1 MRPTENTESSVKE
14 MNFSAGAELRKHIL
28 DDAMKAHERT
38 RTQSV
43 FEKPNIWRIFMRNK
57 IVRIAA
63 AAVILVS
70 VALGVTNILE
80 RGTSTAYAIEQTIEA
95 NHSIRFLHIKYF
107 DPKHSETEPKEI
119 WLEFDEGGQ
128 PKNIRAHMPE
138 WESLGEGP
146 SVVVWNQGKM
156 QVWFKNK
163 NLLETRENNEFSN
176 RFLMMAREADPK
188 LAVERFY
195 ELQQKKQVELE
206 ITKPA
211 NKAEPIIVKV
221 THLPNSPYAGWRWVL
236 YVDQSTNLVNSVDI
250 YRLQNG
256 EFKYEGRLEYYDYNQ
271 PITPEMFT
279 LDVSRESKEFIA
291 KVNQVNINDATV
303 GDIIRIL
310 GKPLSYRGIGRINGN
325 KTLSQDNLPDYYAME
340 YPNSFWVYINKGKLD
355 EFLLGEDC
363 ASLGYIFRDK
373 IRIGSSL
380 DEVLDA
386 VGQPVETVV
395 GQPNKWEN
403 GVLYKDID
411 GHKGE
416 CYYQRPDQG
425 VRIFFTDYKVTT
437 LGLTRT
443 ESPTKQQP

>member
-1 MRPTENTESSVKE
+1 MRPTEKVERELKK
-14 MNFSAGAELRKHIL
+14 MNFSAGAELRKQIL
-28 DDAMKAHERT
+28 DDAMKAHEQT
-38 RTQSV
+38 KTQSA
-43 FEKPNIWRIFMRNK
+43 FEQPNIWRTLMKNK
-57 IVRIAA
+57 LVRIAA
-63 AAVILVS
+63 ITAI
-70 VALGVTNILE
+70 VAGIAFGVTNILE
-80 RGTSTAYAIEQTIEA
+80 RGATPAYAIEQTIEA

-128 PKNIRAHMPE
+128 PKNIRVHMPE
-138 WESLGEGP
+138 WESPGEGP

-156 QVWFKNK
+156 TVWFKNK

-211 NKAEPIIVKV
+211 NKAEPIIVKA

-236 YVDQSTNLVNSVDI
+236 YVDQATNLVNSVEI
-250 YRLQNG
+250 YRLQDG

-271 PITPEMFT
+271 PIAPEMFT
-279 LDVSRESKEFIA
+279 IDTMKESKEFIA

-303 GDIIRIL
+303 DDIIRIL
-310 GKPLSYRGIGRINGN
+310 GQPLSYRKG
-325 KTLSQDNLPDYYAME
+325 KETFTQDNLPERYGMV
-340 YPNSFWVYINKGKLD
+340 YPSYFWVFIHKGKVV
-355 EFLLGEDC
+355 EFNLGEDC
-363 ASLGYIFRDK
+363 ASLGHIFRDR
-373 IRIGSSL
+373 IGIGSSL
-380 DEVLDA
+380 EEVLDV
-386 VGQPVETVV
+386 VGQPVKTVE

-425 VRIFFTDYKVTT
+425 VRMFFTDYKVTT

-443 ESPTKQQP
+443 ESPTNQ

>member
-1 MRPTENTESSVKE
+1 
-14 MNFSAGAELRKHIL
+14 
-28 DDAMKAHERT
+28 MK
-38 RTQSV
+38 
-43 FEKPNIWRIFMRNK
+43 NK
-57 IVRIAA
+57 LVRIAA
-63 AAVILVS
+63 ITAI
-70 VALGVTNILE
+70 VAGIAFGVTNILE
-80 RGTSTAYAIEQTIEA
+80 RGATPAYAIEQTIEA

-107 DPKHSETEPKEI
+107 NPKHSESEPIEI
-119 WLEFDEGGQ
+119 WLEYDEGGQ
-128 PKNIRAHMPE
+128 PKNIRVHMPE
-138 WESLGEGP
+138 WESPGEGP

-211 NKAEPIIVKV
+211 NKAEPIIVKA
-221 THLPNSPYAGWRWVL
+221 THLPNSPYAGWRWIL
-236 YVDQSTNLVNSVDI
+236 HVDQATNLVNSVEI
-250 YRLQNG
+250 YRLDNG

-291 KVNQVNINDATV
+291 KVNQININDATV
-303 GDIIRIL
+303 EDIIRIL
-310 GKPLSYRGIGRINGN
+310 GKPLSYHGN
-325 KTLSQDNLPDYYAME
+325 KMKTLSQNNLPEYYSML
-340 YPNSFWVYINKGKLD
+340 YPSYFWVYIAQGKLV
-355 EFLLGEDC
+355 EFQLGEGC
-363 ASLGYIFRDK
+363 ISLGYAFRDK
-373 IRIGSSL
+373 IRIYSSL
-380 DEVLDA
+380 DEVLDV
-386 VGQPVETVV
+386 VGQPVKTVE
-395 GQPNKWEN
+395 GQPNGWEN

-425 VRIFFTDYKVTT
+425 VRMFFKDYKVVHIS
-437 LGLTRT
+437 LMSANKFN
-443 ESPTKQQP
+443 ENK